1 MLIRFD
7 EFWLDLIKID
17 MLINICIIVNVVVI
31 LDSIINVH
39 LNLICK
45 ADILCVYFALDTWV
59 NLTKIM

>member
-1 MLIRFD
+1 
-7 EFWLDLIKID
+7 

-45 ADILCVYFALDTWV
+45 ADILCVYFALDT
-59 NLTKIM
+59 